1 MRHLHVKA
9 NKCIGLSHGNESH
22 RIWLPPNKTHRA
34 AYAESNSLTF
44 AKGEPLMPNI
54 ATGIEPLEAPGY
66 VGSYGYELDNDAV
79 VVGN

>member
-1 MRHLHVKA
+1 
-9 NKCIGLSHGNESH
+9 
-22 RIWLPPNKTHRA
+22 
-34 AYAESNSLTF
+34 
-44 AKGEPLMPNI
+44 MPNI